1 MSWMTWILFV
11 SLLWIYSVCISDA
24 EKCPQKYKKLKK
36 CVKQQKTSLVIV
48 DDFRGFFNGGGNQNS
63 AKTADLSHPNE
74 EGMGCII
81 FLRKNQ
87 TEQQNF
93 KRVWPQMMAKNG
105 SYLLLISQWHIK
117 KKLHLHVLEGKH
129 CNSTSCNGTDSA
141 CVFHHTLTDSAC
153 VFNHTLTDS
162 CQIRCVDTGTIC
174 NGDSYSDETCSEM
187 GVKKRY
193 IINITATDNNCI
205 NCNDPVKKPEQK
217 IKCNATII
225 TEGEKINATKASE
238 VMNSMAN
245 LVANIK
251 TSAEVTV
258 GKELKGV
265 IVTQR
270 DPEEVDQVLF
280 AYESPHDS
288 ISIIDSEDALAT
300 FQRSV
305 TVPKE
310 AFEKS
315 LNVSVPFAV
324 IFRFN
329 NLTAESS
336 STILN
341 DEVVAVAMATE
352 ITNLTDKIRL
362 NFHNVIY
369 DGTPS
374 CQSWNGEGSRPN
386 WTGDGC
392 ETIIDGN
399 NVTCACSH
407 LTFFA
412 ILLAPPNV
420 TISSSDLRKLTIIT
434 QIGCGVSMFFLGIV
448 LFMHFLLRR
457 TKASI
462 ATRILIHL
470 VLALFLL
477 NLTFLTNNYVAQLKS
492 SVGCKIMAALMHYF
506 MLATFTWFAVQAFH
520 ICQQLYMGGKTVI
533 RHYMIKVC
541 ITSWVLPSIVGIV
554 LLSIGKY
561 GEQAILTSDSTESIS
576 MCWITDTEVHSI
588 VNIGYYALVFIFT
601 ITTFIAIVSWL
612 CCLRRVGAGTETSGK
627 NIVIILGLCCMLG
640 ITWGF
645 AFFAHGIL
653 RIPAYYIF
661 TVLNSFQGF
670 FLFIYYWKT
679 SHSKEVMGG
688 VSDTNSSSN
697 TSTLKT
703 RVDIFENPYSNL
715 PEREKKLGNTGGE

>member
-24 EKCPQKYKKLKK
+24 EKCPQKYKKLK
-36 CVKQQKTSLVIV
+36 CVKQQKTSLVIG
-48 DDFRGFFNGGGNQNS
+48 DDFRGFFNGGRNQ
-63 AKTADLSHPNE
+63 T
-74 EGMGCII
+74 GMGCIV

-87 TEQQNF
+87 TEQQGL
-93 KRVWPQMMAKNG
+93 KWGWPQMMAKDG

-117 KKLHLHVLEGKH
+117 NKLQLHVLEGKH
-129 CNSTSCNGTDSA
+129 CNSTSCNG
-141 CVFHHTLTDSAC
+141 TDSAC

-174 NGDSYSDETCSEM
+174 NGYSYSDKICSEM
-187 GVKKRY
+187 GVKDSY
-193 IINITATDNNCI
+193 IINITATNNNCI

-217 IKCNATII
+217 ITCNATII
-225 TEGEKINATKASE
+225 TEGEKVDATKASE
-238 VMNSMAN
+238 VMNSMPN

-258 GKELKGV
+258 GKGLKGV

-280 AYESPHDS
+280 AYESLHDS

-305 TVPKE
+305 VVPKE
-310 AFEKS
+310 AFEKIQS
-315 LNVSVPFAV
+315 QNVSVPFAV

-329 NLTAESS
+329 NLTDESN

-341 DEVVAVAMATE
+341 DEVLAVSMATE

-392 ETIIDGN
+392 ETITHGN

-470 VLALFLL
+470 VSALFLL

-520 ICQQLYMGGKTVI
+520 ICQQLYMGGKTII

-601 ITTFIAIVSWL
+601 FITFITIVSWL

-661 TVLNSFQGF
+661 TVLNSFQGL

-715 PEREKKLGNTGGE
+715 PEKEKKPGNTGGE